1 MRDPFY
7 LTFNSMSFYDALK
20 VSKNAT
26 PEQIKKQFRK
36 MSLECH
42 PDRPNGNVEQFKVI
56 NEAYE
61 TLADPQKRGSYD
73 QQAGGF
79 EAQLFE
85 MIFGGQPPA
94 AFHDPRVAF
103 CYTGSPP
110 PLSVVLKITLDQ
122 AYTGC
127 LMPVTVTRTAQRNQE
142 TEVIY
147 VQVPAGADDNEV
159 IVLKDKGDLGPH
171 CAGDVRVT
179 LKVANPSKLTR
190 KGLDLHY
197 AHAITLKEALC
208 GFSFELEYLQDKKI
222 KVNSSSAITP
232 SNSSKI
238 VAKMGMR
245 RGGDVGNLVV
255 NFTIVF
261 PVLTEAQLK
270 CVADNF

>member
-1 MRDPFY
+1 
-7 LTFNSMSFYDALK
+7 MSFYDALK
-20 VSKNAT
+20 VPKNAT

-36 MSLECH
+36 MSLDCH
-42 PDRPNGNVEQFKVI
+42 PDRPNGNVEQFKII

-61 TLADPQKRGSYD
+61 TLSDPQKRGNYD
-73 QQAGGF
+73 QKGGF

-85 MIFGGQPPA
+85 MIFGGQQQAA

-103 CYTGSPP
+103 CYTGVSTPA
-110 PLSVVLKITLDQ
+110 PLSVTLEITLDQ

-127 LMPVTVTRTAQRNQE
+127 LMPVSVSRTVQHKE
-142 TEVIY
+142 EIEVIY
-147 VQVPAGADDNEV
+147 VQVPAGADDNEL
-159 IVLKDKGDLGPH
+159 IVLKEKGDVGPH

-179 LKVANPSKLTR
+179 IKVLNPSTKLTR

-208 GFSFELEYLQDKKI
+208 GFSFELEYLQEKKI
-222 KVNSSSAITP
+222 KVNSSSPITP

-245 RGGDVGNLVV
+245 RGGEIGNLVV

-261 PVLTEAQLK
+261 PTLTEAQLK

>member
-1 MRDPFY
+1 MDY
-7 LTFNSMSFYDALK
+7 YEALK
-20 VSKNAT
+20 LPKNAT
-26 PEQIKKQFRK
+26 AEQIKKQYRK

-42 PDRPNGNVEQFKVI
+42 PDRPKGNVEQFKVI

-61 TLADPQKRGSYD
+61 TLTDPQKRSSYD
-73 QQAGGF
+73 KAGGF

-85 MIFGGQPPA
+85 MIFGGQQQAA

-103 CYTGSPP
+103 CYTGVSSPP
-110 PLSVVLKITLDQ
+110 PLSVVLEITLDQ

-127 LMPVTVTRTAQRNQE
+127 LMPVSVVRTAQRRQE

-147 VQVPAGADDNEV
+147 VQVPAGADDNEL
-159 IVLKDKGDLGPH
+159 IVLKEKGDVGQY
-171 CAGDVRVT
+171 CAGDVRVII
-179 LKVANPSKLTR
+179 KVLNNSSKLTR

-197 AHAITLKEALC
+197 AQTITLKEALC

-222 KVNSSSAITP
+222 KVNSSTVISP

-238 VAKMGMR
+238 VPKMGMR

-255 NFTIVF
+255 MFTIVF
-261 PVLTEAQLK
+261 PAALNEVQLK
-270 CVADNF
+270 CAADNF

>member
-1 MRDPFY
+1 MDY
-7 LTFNSMSFYDALK
+7 YEALNLP
-20 VSKNAT
+20 KNAT

-61 TLADPQKRGSYD
+61 TLADPQKRGVYD
-73 QQAGGF
+73 HQAGGF

-85 MIFGGQPPA
+85 MIFGGQHNNP
-94 AFHDPRVAF
+94 AFHASDPRVAF
-103 CYTGSPP
+103 CYTGVNTPA
-110 PLSVVLKITLDQ
+110 PLSVVLEISLDQ

-127 LMPVTVTRTAQRNQE
+127 LMPVSVTRAVQRKQE

-159 IVLKDKGDLGPH
+159 IVLKEKGDVAQH
-171 CAGDVRVT
+171 CAGDVRVV
-179 LKVANPSKLTR
+179 LRVANKSPKMTR

-197 AHAITLKEALC
+197 AQTITLKEALC
-208 GFSFELEYLQDKKI
+208 GFSFDLEYLQNKKI
-222 KVNSSSAITP
+222 KVNSSSVVTP

-238 VAKMGMR
+238 VQKMGMR
-245 RGGDVGNLVV
+245 RGGDVGNLIV
-255 NFTIVF
+255 NFNIHF
-261 PVLTEAQLK
+261 PETLTEAQLK
-270 CVADNF
+270 WVADNF